1 MSNRRFE
8 HVKPVQKMEIQYLRE
23 EFRDDESEVKVD
35 LICGVYRTE
44 ENEPWVLPVVRRVE
58 KEMADDV
65 TLDHEYLW
73 FLGLDEF
80 SQAATKLILGPQSS
94 LLHQDRVVSIQTLS
108 GTGAVRTGAELLAR
122 TLGYDTVYISVQSWG
137 TGALRI
143 GAQFLSKEM
152 GYDTFYLSSPSWGD
166 HEIVFRMAGFTTVL
180 NYRYWSDVTKSLDI
194 TGLLEDLSKAHPST
208 DFKYFN
214 LSWRAAQ
221 NLLGGRKRPASLE
234 RNLFPF
240 FDTPYQGFASGDLD
254 EDMWPVRYF
263 AEVRGT
269 RNHNERVGALTV
281 VLNDS
286 LDVETVRTRLQVI
299 VRGTYCS
306 PPAHGAV
313 IALRILSDP
322 ANFQEWKSYVRVM
335 AKRIIDVRQRFR
347 AALEEINTPGSWEH
361 ITSQTGMFSLTGLSR
376 DQVRYLKEKHHVYLM
391 SSGRYNMCAL
401 NDSNIHYVA
410 SAVKDAFLSVH
421 AEDGCIKNG
430 V

>member
-1 MSNRRFE
+1 
-8 HVKPVQKMEIQYLRE
+8 MEIQYLRE

-94 LLHQDRVVSIQTLS
+94 LLYQDRVVSIQTLS

-122 TLGYDTVYISVQSWG
+122 TLGYDTVYISVQSW
-137 TGALRI
+137 
-143 GAQFLSKEM
+143 E
-152 GYDTFYLSSPSWGD
+152 D

-194 TGLLEDLSKAHPST
+194 TGLLEDLSKAPENAVVVLQPSAHNPT
-208 DFKYFN
+208 GCDP
-214 LSWRAAQ
+214 SREQWARIADVIQ
-221 NLLGGRKRPASLE
+221 E

-263 AEVRGT
+263 AEVRGLEIIVAQSLAKVMGLY
-269 RNHNERVGALTV
+269 NERVGALTV

-322 ANFQEWKSYVRVM
+322 ANFQEW
-335 AKRIIDVRQRFR
+335 
-347 AALEEINTPGSWEH
+347 
-361 ITSQTGMFSLTGLSR
+361 
-376 DQVRYLKEKHHVYLM
+376 
-391 SSGRYNMCAL
+391 
-401 NDSNIHYVA
+401 
-410 SAVKDAFLSVH
+410 
-421 AEDGCIKNG
+421 
-430 V
+430 

>member
-1 MSNRRFE
+1 MSKRRFG

-94 LLHQDRVVSIQTLS
+94 LLQQDRVVSIQTLS
-108 GTGAVRTGAELLAR
+108 GTGAVRVGADLLAR
-122 TLGYDTVYISVQSWG
+122 TLGYDTVYISVQSW
-137 TGALRI
+137 
-143 GAQFLSKEM
+143 
-152 GYDTFYLSSPSWGD
+152 DN
-166 HEIVFRMAGFTTVL
+166 HERVFTMAGFTTVL

-194 TGLLEDLSKAHPST
+194 TGLLEDLSKAPENAVVVLQPSAHNPT
-208 DFKYFN
+208 GCDP
-214 LSWRAAQ
+214 SREQWARIADVIQ
-221 NLLGGRKRPASLE
+221 E

-263 AEVRGT
+263 AEVRGLEIIVAQSLAKVMGLY
-269 RNHNERVGALTV
+269 NERVGALTV

-322 ANFQEWKSYVRVM
+322 FNFQEWKSCVRVM

-361 ITSQTGMFSLTGLSR
+361 ITSQKGMFSLTGLSR
-376 DQVRYLKEKHHVYLM
+376 SNCDVSADDQVRYLKEKHHVYLL

-421 AEDGCIKNG
+421 AEGGCIKNG
-430 V
+430 A

>member
-1 MSNRRFE
+1 MTDRMSNRRFG

-108 GTGAVRTGAELLAR
+108 GTGAVRMGAELLAR
-122 TLGYDTVYISVQSWG
+122 TLGYDTVYISVQSWDNHD
-137 TGALRI
+137 R
-143 GAQFLSKEM
+143 
-152 GYDTFYLSSPSWGD
+152 
-166 HEIVFRMAGFTTVL
+166 VFRMAGFTTVL
-180 NYRYWSDVTKSLDI
+180 NYKYWSDVTKSLDI
-194 TGLLEDLSKAHPST
+194 TGLLEDLSKAPENAVVVLQPSAHNPT
-208 DFKYFN
+208 GSDP
-214 LSWRAAQ
+214 SREQWARIADVIQ
-221 NLLGGRKRPASLE
+221 E

-263 AEVRGT
+263 AEVRGLEIIVAQSLAKIMGLY
-269 RNHNERVGALTV
+269 NERVGALTL

-322 ANFQEWKSYVRVM
+322 ANFQEWKSYVRAM

-421 AEDGCIKNG
+421 TEDGCIKNG